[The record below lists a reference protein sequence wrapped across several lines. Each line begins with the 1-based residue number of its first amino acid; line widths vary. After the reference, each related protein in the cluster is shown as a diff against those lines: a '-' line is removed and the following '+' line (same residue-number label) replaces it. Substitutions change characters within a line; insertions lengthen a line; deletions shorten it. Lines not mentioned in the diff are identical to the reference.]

1 MVAPMVKP
9 KHIHS
14 TSTSLPADW
23 VLFAV
28 MSAIRW
34 VQQSHLL
41 LTIHSLM
48 MIRLVAMCL
57 VEGSAEIL
65 FPLPFVEDRRS
76 IKSAFFIDAGNVYN
90 SDCQPFSISCEDL
103 DFAELRYSAGVSV
116 TWITGFAPISFS
128 LGVPLNDKPG
138 DDTEV
143 FQFEL
148 GKTL

>member
-1 MVAPMVKP
+1 MGSVRGFERN
-9 KHIHS
+9 
-14 TSTSLPADW
+14 SLGPRITPALNDPF
-23 VLFAV
+23 VDDDPIGGNV
-28 MSAIRW
+28 
-34 VQQSHLL
+34 
-41 LTIHSLM
+41 
-48 MIRLVAMCL
+48 L
-57 VEGSAEIL
+57 VETSAEIL

-76 IKSAFFIDAGNVYN
+76 IKSAFFVDAGNAYN
-90 SDCQPFSISCEDL
+90 SDCPSFSISCNDL
-103 DFAELRYSAGVSV
+103 YFGDLRYSAGVSV